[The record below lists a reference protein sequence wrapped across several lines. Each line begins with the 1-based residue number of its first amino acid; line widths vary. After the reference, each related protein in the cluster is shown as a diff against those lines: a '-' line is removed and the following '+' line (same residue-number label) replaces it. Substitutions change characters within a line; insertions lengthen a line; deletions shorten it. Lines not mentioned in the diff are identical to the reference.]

1 MKKNMLLG
9 FVLATS
15 IATVLTGCGSEE
27 ESGTTSEQAESA
39 ETQSTES
46 DAEMPEGGPPSG
58 QGGGMGSATVDT
70 ESIVTDVA
78 ATLDEEVSVSADGA
92 SVDGQATELAQA
104 FLATL
109 SDEQAEAI
117 QYDLTAENAAVWSN
131 FPVNMVQRNGI
142 LLGSLSEESLKAAK
156 ALFYVALGEEGYQQL
171 VMNLEAEEELGESD
185 SGYDADIYYVSL
197 LGEVSDS
204 STWILQV
211 GGHHYANN
219 FTFNAEQTGATP
231 FFVGTEPQT
240 FETADGE
247 TVEPMAVHKSAI
259 YTMLDSLSEEQVAEA
274 EITDKFDDVLVGPG
288 NDGNFPA
295 ESEGILVSSLSSEQ
309 QELVKEAIEAWVS
322 DVNEE
327 DQEAILEAYYAEDAW
342 AETYIAW
349 SGSTSSEDQGSYV
362 RIDGPRVW
370 IEFAVQGGI
379 IIRDEVHF
387 HTIWRDKLADY
398 GGEFSSQ

>member
-1 MKKNMLLG
+1 MKKNILLG

-15 IATVLTGCGSEE
+15 IATALTGCGTEE
-27 ESGTTSEQAESA
+27 ESQTSSVNEQAEST
-39 ETQSTES
+39 ETES
-46 DAEMPEGGPPSG
+46 AESATKMPDGPPSG
-58 QGGGMGSATVDT
+58 GGGMGSATVDT

-78 ATLDEEVSVSADGA
+78 ATLDEEVSVSAEGA
-92 SVDGQATELAQA
+92 SVDEQATKLAQA

-109 SDEQAEAI
+109 SDEQVETI

-156 ALFYVALGEEGYQQL
+156 ALFYTALGEEGYEQL

-185 SGYDADIYYVSL
+185 SGYDADLYYVSL

-231 FFVGTEPQT
+231 FFVGTEPQS

-259 YTMLDSLSEEQVAEA
+259 YTMLDSLSEDQLAEA

-295 ESEGILVSSLSSEQ
+295 ESEGTLVSSLSEEQ

-327 DQEAILEAYYAEDAW
+327 DREALLEAYYAEDAW

-349 SGSTSSEDQGSYV
+349 SGSTSSEDQGSYI

-379 IIRDEVHF
+379 VFDDVHF